1 MRPCELSEG
10 GEMRP
15 KCLEIADEHE
25 TVLESKAQR
34 ECVYVCVCFPVA
46 FNYQAL
52 FWLRPLK
59 RAFGKQE
66 AGPEALFPR

>member
-1 MRPCELSEG
+1 MRPCELTEGG

-34 ECVYVCVCFPVA
+34 ECVYVCVCVF
-46 FNYQAL
+46 L
-52 FWLRPLK
+52 LLSITRPYSDS
-59 RAFGKQE
+59 A
-66 AGPEALFPR
+66 P